1 MALKPKTKY
10 NYFIFNLISF
20 ISSSFLVVLLDG
32 SGKLSDASPMGSVG
46 SASEAINELEG
57 LSLEEQEQQRA
68 EWSQVIFN

>member
-1 MALKPKTKY
+1 M
-10 NYFIFNLISF
+10 ISF
-20 ISSSFLVVLLDG
+20 LLLFGYSVDG

-68 EWSQVIFN
+68 EWSQVNKLIVIA